1 MSGPTKHVHRRHGAA
16 RGRRIGSVRE
26 VATNAGHVAQEQ
38 PCTGKVYQSGNRR
51 RRDSRCGFIASS
63 RAAQRRTSHRLA
75 GPSDKS
81 KGPHKSLET
90 AAAAPEMAVA
100 AVLPPVA
107 PAASAGAAP
116 HPDPAVAADNLPA
129 QTDPAQLATR
139 HDIEQRL
146 AQLSARES
154 TLDER
159 LEGLITSR
167 GRLATQLRTL
177 ESLRHAVHGIHGEA
191 EHMANEVAHVAES
204 ADRVGAKVRTLDEEQ
219 VRSLLSAFT
228 AIVKADIP
236 IRQQS
241 RVKECIDM
249 VQAVQDLKS
258 AIAALDAA
266 MQNQDWESATRSM
279 QRAMA
284 IDSAVVSSGFAEA
297 VVVRTQFILSG

>member
-1 MSGPTKHVHRRHGAA
+1 M
-16 RGRRIGSVRE
+16 
-26 VATNAGHVAQEQ
+26 NAGHVAQEH
-38 PCTGKVYQSGNRR
+38 TLHRKGVSVRTRR
-51 RRDSRCGFIASS
+51 RRDSRCSFIASS
-63 RAAQRRTSHRLA
+63 RRAAQRRTSHRLPELLDEVA
-75 GPSDKS
+75 DLHRP
-81 KGPHKSLET
+81 LEKAT
-90 AAAAPEMAVA
+90 TAPEMAVA
-100 AVLPPVA
+100 AVLSPVA

-116 HPDPAVAADNLPA
+116 HPDPAVAADTLPA

-159 LEGLITSR
+159 LEGLIKSR
-167 GRLATQLRTL
+167 GRLASQLRTL

-191 EHMANEVAHVAES
+191 EHMAHEVAHVAES
-204 ADRVGAKVRTLDEEQ
+204 AARVGAKVRTLDEEQ
-219 VRSLLSAFT
+219 VRSLWSAFT
-228 AIVKADIP
+228 AIIKADIP

-297 VVVRTQFILSG
+297 VVVRTQFISFG